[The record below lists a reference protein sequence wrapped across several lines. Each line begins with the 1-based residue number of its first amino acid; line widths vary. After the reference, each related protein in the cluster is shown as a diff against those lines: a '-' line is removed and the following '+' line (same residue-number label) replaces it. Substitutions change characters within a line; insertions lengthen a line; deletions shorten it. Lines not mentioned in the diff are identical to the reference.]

1 MTPKIAVSSHTW
13 TKLLE
18 MVWEPPTLWSFTSEW
33 ACYAVLVKQTY
44 FLCLPPAQIWICLT
58 VSQATWGTAVPGF
71 SWHTFHSKA
80 RTVPAMLFSSMLVV
94 AAAATTKTDD
104 GFVTFW
110 DLEGTKLAQVCVET
124 CPLFACFFLETNE
137 KTKRYLSLV
146 TALHFNLASVY
157 VCAGY
162 HLCLAGQCGHQ
173 QQWHKGVRSLWGWG
187 KRRGKHGAYWWPY
200 QPWGHDCSC
209 WRHVWQWWSLWGTR
223 RWGHPEEV
231 QAWHWHIMLLCRLS
245 IVVFGL
251 CDWNYKASASFSSSA
266 KHKAFYKHP

>member
-1 MTPKIAVSSHTW
+1 
-13 TKLLE
+13 
-18 MVWEPPTLWSFTSEW
+18 
-33 ACYAVLVKQTY
+33 
-44 FLCLPPAQIWICLT
+44 
-58 VSQATWGTAVPGF
+58 
-71 SWHTFHSKA
+71 
-80 RTVPAMLFSSMLVV
+80 MLFSSMLVV

-173 QQWHKGVRSLWGWG
+173 QQWHKGVRSL
-187 KRRGKHGAYWWPY
+187 
-200 QPWGHDCSC
+200 
-209 WRHVWQWWSLWGTR
+209 
-223 RWGHPEEV
+223 
-231 QAWHWHIMLLCRLS
+231 
-245 IVVFGL
+245 
-251 CDWNYKASASFSSSA
+251 
-266 KHKAFYKHP
+266 